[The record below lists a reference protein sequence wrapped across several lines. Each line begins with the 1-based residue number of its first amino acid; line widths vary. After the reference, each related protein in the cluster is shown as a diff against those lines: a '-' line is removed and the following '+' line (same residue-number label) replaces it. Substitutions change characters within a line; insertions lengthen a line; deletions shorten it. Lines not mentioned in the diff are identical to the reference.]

1 MEKKDLV
8 GDIAT
13 KEWVL
18 NKAIREIKRDYNSY
32 GSWVVYSNGYAEYF
46 GSRTVYMNITS
57 AYGSLFIGTYDWA
70 FPFTFTAAPTVHLRE
85 AKWGTGA
92 SWGSIIDATTS
103 KAQIRVYDIASRNNS
118 TGTYLGIYAKGK
130 VDISNFI

>member
-18 NKAIREIKRDYNSY
+18 NKAIREIKRDSNDY

-46 GSRTVYMNITS
+46 GSRTVNMSIS
-57 AYGSLFIGTYDWA
+57 SGYGSLFIGTYDWT
-70 FPFTFTAAPTVHLRE
+70 FPFTFSSIPTVHLRE

-103 KAQIRVYDIASRNNS
+103 KAQIRVYDIVSRASS
-118 TGTYLGIYAKGK
+118 TGTYIGIYAKGI
-130 VDISNFI
+130 VNVSNFI